1 MVDSTYSD
9 LICIGTSVGAYTYV
23 SQYTSV
29 HLDHCCATL
38 SQGALCVLTLFIT
51 TLKLVTVAICLV
63 LGVNV
68 SLFFRLKMYVQARFD
83 HVKVFMKVEG
93 RKANSVR

>member
-1 MVDSTYSD
+1 M
-9 LICIGTSVGAYTYV
+9 SVSIPVYIWITAV
-23 SQYTSV
+23 PRSV
-29 HLDHCCATL
+29 
-38 SQGALCVLTLFIT
+38 T

>member
-1 MVDSTYSD
+1 M
-9 LICIGTSVGAYTYV
+9 SVSIPVYIWITAV
-23 SQYTSV
+23 PRSV
-29 HLDHCCATL
+29 NELF
-38 SQGALCVLTLFIT
+38 VLTLFVT